1 MFNLFFLMVTNRKLL
16 VKFVWFVGK
25 MIIAEKNNFF
35 LLFTDGLMKD
45 FIVIADYSHD
55 RILQINLKNGS
66 LLKLPITVNSGAG
79 IAFDISTKALLFSE
93 IYTRTIMSTTL
104 HGKETTLIYKIGNT
118 RKYQFLSL
126 LTFCNMFEIF
136 ILFVFSYEFFIC
148 SFIS

>member
-1 MFNLFFLMVTNRKLL
+1 
-16 VKFVWFVGK
+16 
-25 MIIAEKNNFF
+25 
-35 LLFTDGLMKD
+35 MKD

-55 RILQINLKNGS
+55 RILQINLNNGS

-79 IAFDISTKALLFSE
+79 IAFDKSTKALLFSE

-126 LTFCNMFEIF
+126 LTFCNMF
-136 ILFVFSYEFFIC
+136 
-148 SFIS
+148 